1 MTNKTQR
8 GGRRSN
14 QTGRPR
20 LPPGE
25 KRVKV
30 SIVMTPAHY
39 AATAGNRSA
48 KIERALNQML
58 ETGNAE
64 NPIKE

>member
-30 SIVMTPAHY
+30 SIVMTPAHH
-39 AATAGNRSA
+39 AATTKNRSA
-48 KIERALNQML
+48 TIEQALNKML
-58 ETGNAE
+58 APDAE
-64 NPIKE
+64 KGIKE

>member
-1 MTNKTQR
+1 MTNTTQR

-14 QTGRPR
+14 QNGRPR

-30 SIVMTPAHY
+30 AITMTPAHY

-48 KIERALNQML
+48 KIEQALNKML

-64 NPIKE
+64 NPVKE